1 MEASQTAADDALHI
15 SGIRA
20 YGHTGYFAEEQTLG
34 QWFEVDLTIRLDLSV
49 AGDDDELA
57 HTLNYAEVV
66 ERVKGLVETSRYR
79 TIERLCAVVSD
90 AVLAFAPVRQV
101 RARLTKVAAPIPGFD
116 GRVAVEMVRSRRGS
130 A

>member
-1 MEASQTAADDALHI
+1 MDPSPTSADDALHI

-20 YGHTGYFAEEQTLG
+20 YGYTGYFPEEQTLG
-34 QWFEVDLTIRLDLSV
+34 QWFEVDLTIQLNLSA
-49 AGDDDELA
+49 AGDDDELI

-79 TIERLCAVVSD
+79 TIERLCAVVID
-90 AVLAFAPVRQV
+90 AVLAFAAARQV

-130 A
+130 L

>member
-1 MEASQTAADDALHI
+1 MDPSQTPADDALHI

-20 YGHTGYFAEEQTLG
+20 YGYTGFFRVELTLG
-34 QWFEVDLTIRLDLSV
+34 QWFELDLTIQLDLSA
-49 AGDDDELA
+49 AGDDDELT

-66 ERVKGLVETSRYR
+66 ERVKGLVEVSRYR

-130 A
+130 H

>member
-1 MEASQTAADDALHI
+1 MDPSHTPADDALHI

-20 YGHTGYFAEEQTLG
+20 YGYTGYFPEEQTLG
-34 QWFEVDLTIRLDLSV
+34 QWFEVDLTIQLDLSA
-49 AGDDDELA
+49 AGDDDELT

-79 TIERLCAVVSD
+79 TIERLCAVVID
-90 AVLAFAPVRQV
+90 AVLALAPVRQV

-130 A
+130 H